1 MHPAFSLLVPFLG
14 LPVLVCGVLQG
25 FLHREEGQ
33 ISCGRFPGKQSFGQ
47 MPKTQ
52 KCLKVFQGGGEGR
65 GGQSWK
71 STVLK
76 ILRKYCATGSD

>member
-1 MHPAFSLLVPFLG
+1 
-14 LPVLVCGVLQG
+14 
-25 FLHREEGQ
+25 
-33 ISCGRFPGKQSFGQ
+33 